1 MFPSRVVP
9 SGSSRKD
16 TRVCQRCE
24 HPGHAIYEC
33 RNPRPYKKRPTRTQV
48 LMNPSLAVPRPLEK
62 APEPVRGYVNLY
74 LTTDVE

>member
-24 HPGHAIYEC
+24 RPGHAIYEC

-48 LMNPSLAVPRPLEK
+48 LMDPSLAVPRPLEK

-74 LTTDVE
+74 LTTDME